1 MTEAVPVPLR
11 PQPAIR
17 LRGLTKLFADRVAV
31 DSMSLEV
38 APGELFG
45 FLGPNGAGKTTTIK
59 LLTGL
64 LRPTSGSAELCGHDV
79 VGDGLRARVVAGYV
93 PDHPALYEKLTGRE
107 MLALAADLYGVPR
120 SVQVARIGPLLG
132 AFGLDGDADRLV
144 QSYSRG
150 MRQKLALGAA
160 LLHDPR
166 VLFLDEPTVG
176 LDPAGARQ
184 LKDVLRGLCREGR
197 TVFLSTHV
205 LEVAELLC
213 DRVGVVHHGRLVAV
227 ETPAELRTAVGAGTL
242 EEAFLRLTGADGDS
256 DLRPLLRALE

>member
-1 MTEAVPVPLR
+1 MTGAEPLPLHPV
-11 PQPAIR
+11 PAIR
-17 LRGLTKLFADRVAV
+17 LRGLTKVFGERVAV
-31 DSMSLEV
+31 DAMNLEV

-45 FLGPNGAGKTTTIK
+45 FLGPNGAGKTTTIR

-64 LRPTSGSAELCGHDV
+64 LRPTSGTAELCGHDV
-79 VGDGLRARVVAGYV
+79 VGAPLLARAVAGYV
-93 PDHPALYEKLTGRE
+93 PDQPALYDKLTGRE

-120 SVQVARIGPLLG
+120 AVRQARVDPLLA
-132 AFGLDGDADRLV
+132 AFALQGHADQLV

-166 VLFLDEPTVG
+166 VLLLDEPTVG
-176 LDPAGARQ
+176 LDPASARQ
-184 LKDVLRGLCREGR
+184 LKDVLRGLCAEGR

-213 DRVGVVHHGRLVAV
+213 DRVGVVHRGRLVAV
-227 ETPAELRTAVGAGTL
+227 ETPSALRSALGAASL
-242 EEAFLRLTGADGDS
+242 EEAFLRLTGAAAEA

>member
-1 MTEAVPVPLR
+1 MTSAPVPLR
-11 PQPAIR
+11 PEPAIR
-17 LRGLTKLFADRVAV
+17 LRGLTKIFADRVAV
-31 DSMSLEV
+31 NCMNLEV
-38 APGELFG
+38 AQGELFG

-64 LRPTSGSAELCGHDV
+64 LRPTLGSAELCGHDV
-79 VGDGLRARVVAGYV
+79 VTDSLRARAVAGYV
-93 PDHPALYEKLTGRE
+93 PDQPALYDKLTGRE
-107 MLALAADLYGVPR
+107 MLGLSADLYGVPR
-120 SVQVARIGPLLG
+120 RVQAARIGPLLG
-132 AFGLDGDADRLV
+132 ALRLEEHADRLV
-144 QSYSRG
+144 QAYSRG

-166 VLFLDEPTVG
+166 VLLLDEPTVG

-184 LKDVLRGLCREGR
+184 LKDVLRGLCADGR

-213 DRVGVVHHGRLVAV
+213 DRVGVVHQGRLVAV
-227 ETPAELRTAVGAGTL
+227 ETPAELRTAVGAGSL

>member
-1 MTEAVPVPLR
+1 VTPGPRPLR
-11 PQPAIR
+11 PEPAIR
-17 LRGLTKLFADRVAV
+17 LRGLTKVFGDRVAV
-31 DSMSLEV
+31 DGMTLDV

-59 LLTGL
+59 LLMGL
-64 LRPTSGSAELCGHDV
+64 LRPTSGGAELWGHDV
-79 VGDGLRARVVAGYV
+79 VADPLRARAVAGYV
-93 PDHPALYEKLTGRE
+93 PDQPSLYDKLSGRE
-107 MLALAADLYGVPR
+107 MLVLAADLYGVPR
-120 SVQVARIGPLLG
+120 RVQSGRIDPLLG
-132 AFGLDGDADRLV
+132 ALGLDGHADRLV

-166 VLFLDEPTVG
+166 VLLLDEPTVG

-184 LKDVLRGLCREGR
+184 LKALLRGLCADGR

-213 DRVGVVHHGRLVAV
+213 DRVGIVHHGRLVAV
-227 ETPAELRTAVGAGTL
+227 ETPAELRGAVGAGTL

>member
-1 MTEAVPVPLR
+1 MSVDGPVPLR
-11 PQPAIR
+11 PEPAIR

-31 DSMSLEV
+31 DAMSLEV
-38 APGELFG
+38 GAGELFG
-45 FLGPNGAGKTTTIK
+45 FLGPNGAGKTTTIRM
-59 LLTGL
+59 LTGL
-64 LRPTSGSAELCGHDV
+64 LRPTAGSAELCGHDV
-79 VGDGLRARVVAGYV
+79 VTDSLRARAVAGYV
-93 PDHPALYEKLTGRE
+93 PDQPALYERLTGRE
-107 MLALAADLYGVPR
+107 MLGLAADLHGVPR
-120 SVQVARIGPLLG
+120 RVQAARIGALLD
-132 AFGLDGDADRLV
+132 AFGLDGHADRLV

-176 LDPAGARQ
+176 LDPAGGRQ
-184 LKDVLRGLCREGR
+184 LRDILRGLCADGR

-213 DRVGVVHHGRLVAV
+213 DRVGVVHHGRLIAV
-227 ETPAELRTAVGAGTL
+227 ETPAELRSAVGGGSL

>member
-1 MTEAVPVPLR
+1 MTAAAPVPLR
-11 PQPAIR
+11 PEPAIR

-45 FLGPNGAGKTTTIK
+45 FLGPNGAGKTTTIR

-79 VGDGLRARVVAGYV
+79 VADPLRARAVTGYV
-93 PDHPALYEKLTGRE
+93 PDQPALYDKLTGRE
-107 MLALAADLYGVPR
+107 MLAFAADLYGVPR
-120 SVQVARIGPLLG
+120 RVQAARIDPLLG
-132 AFGLDGDADRLV
+132 AFGLAGHAERLV

-150 MRQKLALGAA
+150 MRQKLAMGAA

-184 LKDVLRGLCREGR
+184 LKDILRGLCGEGR
-197 TVFLSTHV
+197 AVFLSTHV

-227 ETPAELRTAVGAGTL
+227 ESPAELRSTLGAGTL

-256 DLRPLLRALE
+256 DPRPLLRALE

>member
-1 MTEAVPVPLR
+1 MSDAGPL
-11 PQPAIR
+11 PLHPSPAIR
-17 LRGLTKLFADRVAV
+17 LRGLTKAFGDRVAV
-31 DSMSLEV
+31 DGMSLEV

-45 FLGPNGAGKTTTIK
+45 FLGPNGAGKTTTIR

-79 VGDGLRARVVAGYV
+79 VAAPLQARALTGYV
-93 PDHPALYEKLTGRE
+93 PDQPALYEKLTGRE
-107 MLALAADLYGVPR
+107 MLHLAADLYAVRGR
-120 SVQVARIGPLLG
+120 GRAARIDRLL
-132 AFGLDGDADRLV
+132 AALDLEGHADDLV
-144 QSYSRG
+144 QSFSRG
-150 MRQKLALGAA
+150 MRQKLALAAA

-166 VLFLDEPTVG
+166 VLLLDEPTVG

-184 LKDVLRGLCREGR
+184 LKDMVRGLCAEGR

-213 DRVGVVHHGRLVAV
+213 DRVGVVHRGRLVAV
-227 ETPAELRTAVGAGTL
+227 ETPAGLRRALGAGTL
-242 EEAFLRLTGADGDS
+242 EEAFLRLTGTAADA

>member
-1 MTEAVPVPLR
+1 VRAGAPLPLPLPPAV
-11 PQPAIR
+11 R
-17 LRGLTKLFADRVAV
+17 LRDLTKLFGDRVAV
-31 DSMSLEV
+31 DAMSLDV

-45 FLGPNGAGKTTTIK
+45 FLGPNGAGKTTTIR

-79 VGDGLRARVVAGYV
+79 VGAPLRARAVAGYV
-93 PDHPALYEKLTGRE
+93 PDQPALYEKLTGRE
-107 MLALAADLYGVPR
+107 MLALAADLYGVSR
-120 SVQVARIGPLLG
+120 TVQAARVDPLLV
-132 AFGLDGDADRLV
+132 AFGLEGHADQLV
-144 QSYSRG
+144 QSFSRG
-150 MRQKLALGAA
+150 MRQKLALAAA

-184 LKDVLRGLCREGR
+184 LKGILRELCAEGR
-197 TVFLSTHV
+197 TFFLSTHV

-213 DRVGVVHHGRLVAV
+213 DRVGVVQNGRLVAV
-227 ETPAELRTAVGAGTL
+227 ETPAALRSTLGAGSL
-242 EEAFLRLTGADGDS
+242 EEAFLRLTGAEADA